1 MADLGGAAE
10 GKPGGLAAKRA
21 ACGMGKTAR
30 LPQNRLLPLV
40 FAPLRLTR
48 GPKIN
53 VIIYYNMIIVIV
65 ITGKQL

>member
-1 MADLGGAAE
+1 MWDGKDSQAAS
-10 GKPGGLAAKRA
+10 K
-21 ACGMGKTAR
+21 
-30 LPQNRLLPLV
+30 QLLPLV